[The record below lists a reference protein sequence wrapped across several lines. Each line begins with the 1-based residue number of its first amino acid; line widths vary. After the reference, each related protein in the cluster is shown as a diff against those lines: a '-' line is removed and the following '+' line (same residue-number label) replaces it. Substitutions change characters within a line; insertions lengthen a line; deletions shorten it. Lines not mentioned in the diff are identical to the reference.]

1 MCMYNYSNILFIL
14 IYGIFMIS
22 IYEYLYKK
30 GNFFFFSC
38 KDDKMKKRMQING
51 FISIFTNMFL
61 NNFLKKYM
69 QR

>member
-30 GNFFFFSC
+30 GNCFFSC